1 MAKATVWHTPY
12 LSLEGIKWVDLGGNT
27 KYTKGNMNRCN
38 VKLYG
43 GIHKT
48 KVGLEVLRVSKCQ
61 NSFDAR
67 YEISFYFFNSKNN
80 TLWRKENI

>member
-1 MAKATVWHTPY
+1 
-12 LSLEGIKWVDLGGNT
+12 LSLEGIEWVDLGGNT

-43 GIHKT
+43 GGKHKT
-48 KVGLEVLRVSKCQ
+48 KLGLEVLRVSKCQ

-67 YEISFYFFNSKNN
+67 YEILFYFLNSKNKI
-80 TLWRKENI
+80 L